1 MNGIFKLVVIA
12 LMGALFAAGHRDSGD
27 AARFQT
33 AAVVETSPALAHLR

>member
-27 AARFQT
+27 AGSFQS
-33 AAVVETSPALAHLR
+33 AGLDANQMIVRLR